1 MVDWITVANFSIP
14 VAGLM
19 IVLYGLVMTISSRYS
34 DKATRRFLILIFIVL
49 ACYLGSNI
57 LSMAS
62 QLFIGNWLLTWTAEF
77 FEILFSSLLLPLL
90 AQYMMRRCGETSRSL
105 VMYIVDII
113 WVGFFIL
120 LGYAQMSKSIYYVST
135 DNVFHRGPLYPVLL
149 VPPILI
155 MLVIFIALIRRRDR
169 LTRRQFNAFLAYI
182 AIPIIAIGFQMFN
195 SGINFIMLGVT
206 IATGLLMSM
215 LLLDQTDQAT
225 RQQRKI
231 ADQQA
236 SLTVLQMRPHFVYN
250 TMMSIYYLCEEDPK
264 RAQRVILDFSKYLR
278 KNFTAIASEEPIPFE
293 EELEHAKAYLAVE
306 QVRFED
312 SLFVEYDTP
321 YKDFE
326 LPPLTLQPLVENCV
340 KHGIDPEL
348 DPITVTIRTEKTD
361 TGYDVIVADTGPGF
375 GATAISENTDG
386 NRVALSNIRD
396 RLEAIGAELEIG
408 DREGGGAVVTIHI
421 PDED

>member
-1 MVDWITVANFSIP
+1 MTVANFSIP

-19 IVLYGLVMTISSRYS
+19 IVLFGLVMTIASRYS

-49 ACYLGSNI
+49 ACFLGSNM

-62 QLFIGNWLLTWTAEF
+62 QQFIGNWLITWTAEF
-77 FEILFSSLLLPLL
+77 FEILSSSLLLPLL
-90 AQYMMRRCGETSRSL
+90 ALYMMIRCGETPRSP

-113 WVGFFIL
+113 WIGFFVL

-135 DNVFHRGPLYPVLL
+135 DNVFHRGPLYPVLMI
-149 VPPILI
+149 PPVLM
-155 MLVIFIALIRRRDR
+155 MLVMFIALFRRRDK

-182 AIPIIAIGFQMFN
+182 AIPLISVGLQMLN
-195 SGINFIMLGVT
+195 NGINFIVLGVT
-206 IATGLLMSM
+206 IATGLLMII
-215 LLLDQTDQAT
+215 LLLDQTEQAA

-264 RAQRVILDFSKYLR
+264 RAQKVILDFSKYLR
-278 KNFTAIASEEPIPFE
+278 KNFTAIASEDPIPFE

-375 GATAISENTDG
+375 GATVITEKTDG
-386 NRVALSNIRD
+386 NRIALSNIRE
-396 RLEAIGAELEIG
+396 RLEAVGAELELA

-421 PDED
+421 PDEE